1 MCRIYAGQDSD
12 RFEPVTRSIRLS
24 GYVTSIRLETAF
36 WEILDNIAATQGLST
51 PQFVSKL
58 HEEVVELR
66 GGVSNF
72 TSMLRTTC
80 LLHLRGAGPE
90 ADERA
95 EIATPVA
102 AE

>member
-1 MCRIYAGQDSD
+1 MCRIYAGQNPD

-24 GYVTSIRLETAF
+24 GYATSIRLETAF
-36 WEILDNIAATQGLST
+36 WEILDEIAAKQALST

-58 HEEVVELR
+58 HEEVLELR

-80 LLHLRGAGPE
+80 LLHLRGAEPSTEDGDKILG
-90 ADERA
+90 A
-95 EIATPVA
+95 VA